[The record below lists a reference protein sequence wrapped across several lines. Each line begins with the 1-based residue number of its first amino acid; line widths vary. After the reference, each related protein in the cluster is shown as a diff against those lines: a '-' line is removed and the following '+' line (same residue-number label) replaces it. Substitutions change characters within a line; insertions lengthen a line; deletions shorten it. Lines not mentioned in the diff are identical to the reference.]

1 MRRSIVILA
10 VVTILGSLGLPAVH
24 AADPSH
30 VVTTFDSNPEG
41 LTIDKT
47 GTAYVS
53 FAFTGEIRAI
63 SPDGS
68 QRTVATLPTGGGF
81 GPTGL
86 VTDPQGNLYAGVVT
100 TDPATQGVYRIARDG
115 TVERLPGTEAIP
127 FANGIA
133 FDQRGNLYVGDSF
146 SGAIWRIPRGGSAE
160 IWADDPLL
168 DGDGSA
174 GFGFPIGSNG
184 VAVRHNT
191 LFATVSEGARV
202 VRIPILPD
210 GSAGAVETFAESPD
224 LYGSDGI
231 ALDVH
236 GNIWVPVIIQS
247 TIVRISADG
256 SKIDQVFTS
265 DDGLDFA
272 SSDAFGTGR
281 GNRKTLYAVNF
292 ALGPPGGTGPA
303 LLAFDVGVPGDP
315 LP

>member
-1 MRRSIVILA
+1 MRRLIVVFSVLTILA
-10 VVTILGSLGLPAVH
+10 GVGLPAVY
-24 AADPSH
+24 ANG
-30 VVTTFDSNPEG
+30 SNLIVALDGNAEG
-41 LTIDKT
+41 LAISKT
-47 GTAYVS
+47 GTFYLS
-53 FAFTGEIRAI
+53 FPFTGEVRAI

-81 GPTGL
+81 GPTGIAI
-86 VTDPQGNLYAGVVT
+86 DAPGNVYVCDVT

-115 TVERLPGTEAIP
+115 SVERLAGTGAIP
-127 FANGIA
+127 FANGLA
-133 FDQRGNLYVGDSF
+133 FDQRGNIYVGDSIT
-146 SGAIWRIPRGGSAE
+146 GAVWRIPRGGSAE
-160 IWADDPLL
+160 LWAQDSLL
-168 DGDGSA
+168 EGDGSA
-174 GFGFPIGSNG
+174 GFGFPIGANG

-191 LFATVSEGARV
+191 VLVTVSEGARV
-202 VRIPILPD
+202 VEIPILAN
-210 GSAGAVETFAESPD
+210 GSAGTPKVFAEGPE

-236 GNIWVPVIIQS
+236 GNVWVPVIVQS

-256 SKIDQVFTS
+256 SSLDTVLTS

-292 ALGPPGGTGPA
+292 AIGPPGGTGPA
-303 LLAFDVGVPGDP
+303 LLAFDLGVPGDP